1 MDVLTDALCVC
12 LSLLLTQKFKKKKK
26 SNALDVF
33 LQVRETVTKICFKI
47 FTKADIDTRIL
58 QLYFSI
64 KILPSSP
71 KASLSLVS

>member
-1 MDVLTDALCVC
+1 MDVLTDALWVC

-26 SNALDVF
+26 NALDVF

-47 FTKADIDTRIL
+47 FTKADIDTHIL

-64 KILPSSP
+64 K
-71 KASLSLVS
+71 